1 MKYFAQVGEQEYVI
15 EIGQDGEPI
24 LIDGEPYAI
33 DFRRMPGSG
42 FVSLLLNHRSLE
54 GVVEQRDGR
63 WEVLIRGNLYDVTV
77 ADERTYRLARARGE
91 LTAVSGAAAIKSPMP
106 GIIIAV
112 PVQVGDVVR
121 KGDKVAIL
129 ESMKMENELRA
140 PTDGTVVEVLVEAGA
155 SVEKDQLLV
164 MLGDEPPMPTAD

>member
-42 FVSLLLNHRSLE
+42 FVSLLLNNRSLE

-112 PVQVGDVVR
+112 PVQVGGRGAQGRQGGHPGIDEDG
-121 KGDKVAIL
+121 K
-129 ESMKMENELRA
+129 RA
-140 PTDGTVVEVLVEAGA
+140 ARPDGRDRGGGAG
-155 SVEKDQLLV
+155 
-164 MLGDEPPMPTAD
+164 